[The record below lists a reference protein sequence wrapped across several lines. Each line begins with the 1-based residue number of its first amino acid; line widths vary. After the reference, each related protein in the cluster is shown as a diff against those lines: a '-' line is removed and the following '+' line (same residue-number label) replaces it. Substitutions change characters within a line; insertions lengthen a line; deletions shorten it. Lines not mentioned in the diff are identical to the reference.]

1 MRCPY
6 CSKEDSKVIDTR
18 ESEEAIRR
26 RRECLKCGHR
36 FTTYE
41 RVAQTSLMVIKQKDS
56 RREAFDRQKL
66 ISGIVRACAK
76 RPVGM
81 DAIEAMV
88 DDIEAQLHMLG
99 RSEVDSQRIG
109 QMVMERLRT
118 LDDVAY
124 VRFASVYRRFADL
137 ESLQAEIQRLRE
149 RKEREQEQKAQLKL
163 AM

>member
-6 CSKEDSKVIDTR
+6 CAKEDSKVIDTR
-18 ESEEAIRR
+18 ESEETIRR
-26 RRECLKCGHR
+26 RRECLHCTRR

-41 RVAQTSLMVIKQKDS
+41 RVAQTSLMVIKADA

-66 ISGIVRACAK
+66 LNGILRACAK
-76 RPVGM
+76 RPISM
-81 DAIEAMV
+81 QSIEHIV
-88 DDIEAQLHMLG
+88 DDIEMQLHTLG

-109 QMVMERLRT
+109 QMVMDRLRV

-149 RKEREQEQKAQLKL
+149 RKEREAEQKAQLKL
-163 AM
+163 SM

>member
-6 CSKEDSKVIDTR
+6 CAQENSKVIDTR
-18 ESEEAIRR
+18 ESEETIRR
-26 RRECLKCGHR
+26 RRECLNCGRR

-41 RVAQTSLMVIKQKDS
+41 RMAQTNLMVIKQDA

-66 ISGIVRACAK
+66 MHGIMRACAK
-76 RPVGM
+76 RPVPM
-81 DAIEAMV
+81 EAIEKIV
-88 DDIEAQLHMLG
+88 EEIEMQLHALG
-99 RSEVDSQRIG
+99 RSEIDSQRIG
-109 QMVMERLRT
+109 QMVMDRLRV

-149 RKEREQEQKAQLKL
+149 RKERDAEQKAQLKL
-163 AM
+163 AI

>member
-6 CSKEDSKVIDTR
+6 CAKEDSKVIDTR
-18 ESEEAIRR
+18 ESDETIRR
-26 RRECLKCGHR
+26 RRECLKCGRR

-41 RVAQTSLMVIKQKDS
+41 RVAQTSLMVIKHDG

-66 ISGIVRACAK
+66 MSGLLRACAK
-76 RPVGM
+76 RPISMETLERV
-81 DAIEAMV
+81 V
-88 DDIEAQLHMLG
+88 DDIEMQLHGLG

-109 QMVMERLRT
+109 QMVMDHLRS

-137 ESLQAEIQRLRE
+137 ESLQLEIQRLRE
-149 RKEREQEQKAQLKL
+149 RKEREAEQKAQLKL